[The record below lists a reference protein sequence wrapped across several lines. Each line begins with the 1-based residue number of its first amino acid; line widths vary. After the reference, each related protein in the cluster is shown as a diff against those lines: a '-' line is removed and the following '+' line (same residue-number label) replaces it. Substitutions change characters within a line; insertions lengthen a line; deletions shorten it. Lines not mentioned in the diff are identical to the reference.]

1 MIPIPAIDLK
11 EGKCVRLRQG
21 RMEDVTIYSDHPG
34 QMAKKWE
41 SLGAELLHVVD
52 LDGAFAGEP
61 KNLKSIK
68 EIVNSINIPVEVG
81 GGIRTMET
89 IEKLINAG
97 VARVILG
104 TKAIEDPDFVKKAAD
119 RHIGKIVVGI
129 DAKDGM
135 AAASGWA
142 DVTSMSA
149 LELAEKM
156 SKYDIADIIYTD
168 IKRDGMLSG
177 PNLEATKTMVM
188 FSSVPIIASG
198 GISNLK
204 DVKDLCKI
212 KGLKGFIT
220 GKALYDGTLSLREAI
235 RLCTTMS

>member
-11 EGKCVRLRQG
+11 DGKCVRLRQG

-34 QMAKKWE
+34 EMAKKWE

-89 IEKLINAG
+89 IDSLIKAG

-104 TKAIEDPDFVKKAAD
+104 TKAIEDPDFVKKAAG
-119 RHIGKIVVGI
+119 RH
-129 DAKDGM
+129 
-135 AAASGWA
+135 SG
-142 DVTSMSA
+142 
-149 LELAEKM
+149 
-156 SKYDIADIIYTD
+156 
-168 IKRDGMLSG
+168 
-177 PNLEATKTMVM
+177 
-188 FSSVPIIASG
+188 
-198 GISNLK
+198 
-204 DVKDLCKI
+204 
-212 KGLKGFIT
+212 
-220 GKALYDGTLSLREAI
+220 
-235 RLCTTMS
+235 